1 MLPANLKPPLGGS
14 ELCFILGIDYRSGT
28 NHLYQL
34 LRLHPQ
40 CVGLAPIWEDF
51 VLHHSHHLH
60 SYVQSLFGSW
70 NPKWRVDEQ
79 VGTRGDLLRSFGVVL
94 ENFLMKQTLGGAPES
109 SPKRFVTKTPSVE
122 GLENFFELFPTAIPI
137 VLIRDGRCVVES
149 GMKSFGWNFQQA
161 SERWRRRARRILE
174 FESSPLAA
182 SRLWLKVRFED
193 LVRDERGCMTAIL
206 KGLGLDVD
214 LYDFH
219 RAGELKILG
228 GSESA
233 QKSGDLHWRSTE
245 KPAGFD
251 PTDRISHWTDEQR
264 EQFNRIAGEE
274 LRLLGYE

>member
-1 MLPANLKPPLGGS
+1 MLPASHKSPTGDC

-70 NPKWRVDEQ
+70 NPKWKVDEQ
-79 VGTRGDLLRSFGVVL
+79 VGTRAELLRSFGVVL
-94 ENFLMKQTLGGAPES
+94 ENFLMKQARGDSSES
-109 SPKRFVTKTPSVE
+109 STRRFITKTPSVE
-122 GLENFFELFPTAIPI
+122 GLDNFFELFPNAIPI

-149 GMKSFGWNFQQA
+149 GMKSFGWDFQQA
-161 SERWRRRARRILE
+161 SERWRRRARKILE
-174 FESSPLAA
+174 FESSPHAA
-182 SRLWLKVRFED
+182 SRPWLKVRFED
-193 LVRDERGCMTAIL
+193 LVRDEQGCMTAIL

-214 LYDFH
+214 LYDFQ

-228 GSESA
+228 GSQTA
-233 QKSGDLHWRSTE
+233 QKSGDLHWRSTD
-245 KPAGFD
+245 KPTDFD
-251 PTDRISHWTDEQR
+251 PTQRISHWTDEQR
-264 EQFNRIAGEE
+264 EQFNKIAGEE
-274 LRLLGYE
+274 LRLLGYQ